1 MKKVNPRDLVIN
13 KELDIKEE
21 KWNGYH
27 GRQDDYRA
35 VKKTRLPIFNLED

>member
-1 MKKVNPRDLVIN
+1 MKKVNPRDLIIN

-27 GRQDDYRA
+27 GRQDDYKA
-35 VKKTRLPIFNLED
+35 VKKIRLPIFNLED